1 MKNPPLPVDE
11 LDRIKALDRYCV
23 MDSPRE
29 STFDGITKL
38 ASEICNAPISLVSL
52 LDSDRQW
59 FKSRVG
65 LDAVETP
72 RNISFCQFAIMGN
85 DIYEI
90 TNALENELFSK
101 NPLVTGDPNIR
112 FYAGVPLK
120 DEDGYKLGTLCVIDR
135 EPKKLTNLQKDSLR
149 LLANQVVALLTL
161 RKRNID
167 LEDSTKDFTRFF
179 DLSIDLMCV
188 ANTDGKFHSVST
200 AFTRV
205 LGYSKEELE
214 GAPFTNFIHPDD
226 LEKTFKEVEN
236 LAKGAV
242 TISFENR
249 YKCKDGSYVHLSWNA
264 SPDTVSGNLYAIA
277 RDITEEKS
285 QQEELMFKEQELQN
299 RILAINKSN
308 ATIELDLNGVILKA
322 NDIFCDIMGYSEEE
336 LLGSNHKMFVDK
348 EEEKSEEY
356 NSFWKELNKGE
367 FQKGEFKRF
376 AKDGSVRWISGNYNP
391 IKDLNGKAYKVLKIA
406 RDITEQKK
414 IQEELKVVLSDLEKK
429 NVELDQFGYIVSHDL
444 KAPLRAI
451 NNLAE
456 WIVED
461 MPDMPKDVEANFK
474 TLRGRVLRMENMING
489 VLEYSKIGR
498 AKIEREKIDVTQ
510 LLNQIIDAIVPSNG
524 FEVNIEGTMPIIN
537 SEPILLE
544 QIFSNLISNSVKY
557 NDKETGEINCS
568 YRSIPGFHEFTVS
581 DNGPGI
587 EEEYYEK
594 VFLVF
599 QTIEARDKK
608 ESTGIGL
615 SIVKKIIEEKGG
627 YIRIESV
634 VGDGVSF
641 IFAIPKQ

>member
-634 VGDGVSF
+634 VSF

>member
-179 DLSIDLMCV
+179 NLSIDLMCV

-308 ATIELDLNGVILKA
+308 ATLELDLNGVILKA

-348 EEEKSEEY
+348 EEGKSEEY